1 MNKEKEALLAEIELT
16 LDQLI
21 RNAEAAEG
29 LSLQILD
36 KSEIAALYKTQG
48 SLCARLMHREKLL
61 RSRIEHTAHLQQKVE
76 RFKRLNERLMK
87 EMSRRFKPVKLRKS
101 RLNNKERPVLRS

>member
-21 RNAEAAEG
+21 RNAEG

-61 RSRIEHTAHLQQKVE
+61 HSRIEHTAHLQKKVE
-76 RFKRLNERLMK
+76 RFKRLNEKLMREIGK
-87 EMSRRFKPVKLRKS
+87 KFKPVKLRKS
-101 RLNNKERPVLRS
+101 RMAVSSKRHG